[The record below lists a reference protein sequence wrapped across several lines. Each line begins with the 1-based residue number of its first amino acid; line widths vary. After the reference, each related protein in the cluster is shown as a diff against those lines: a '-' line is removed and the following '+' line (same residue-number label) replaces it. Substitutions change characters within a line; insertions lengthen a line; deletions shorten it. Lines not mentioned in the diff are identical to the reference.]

1 MRKIIEKDEKVQR
14 MYKKAF
20 AFKGIAP
27 LGAVFFSYFVRIA
40 AFVRESKNKSMK
52 ALSQLF
58 ILLRACLPLW
68 GKQASGLV
76 HLKALGR
83 LFVLL
88 RACLSFSG
96 KQTTGLVH
104 LKALG
109 RLIILLSVCL
119 PAWGKQITGLYDAKA
134 LVADQ
139 QAQSR
144 LAGAQQGLLEV
155 LQKVSGFPVSAE
167 NPVVARSLK
176 IADQYLYQFSYAHVE
191 KSEAIEGQSQLKG
204 DWLNMR
210 FEGKAIQ
217 RMVKQANLPR
227 WGTNRPT
234 MLVWLA
240 IDDGERK
247 IISDG
252 LDHVVHEAI
261 LDGAQR
267 RGIPIILPI
276 YDLEDSIKLPMEQ
289 LWGMFSEGVLSASE
303 RYGAESILMAR
314 VVKTDEGQWTGRWRF
329 HFRDKEY
336 DYEFIEETL
345 DALVLSGLSAGSQ
358 VLANAFA
365 LKTNGLSANE
375 LRLDIL
381 NVSNLN
387 HYAAVVKY
395 LEKLAITKQV
405 AVVGVKK
412 QQVSFDLSLNGSF
425 EQLEQTL
432 ALDKKL
438 VRKALPK
445 TDENEDPD
453 MAQALEGPV
462 QFLWQP

>member
-1 MRKIIEKDEKVQR
+1 M
-14 MYKKAF
+14 
-20 AFKGIAP
+20 
-27 LGAVFFSYFVRIA
+27 L
-40 AFVRESKNKSMK
+40 
-52 ALSQLF
+52 
-58 ILLRACLPLW
+58 C
-68 GKQASGLV
+68 
-76 HLKALGR
+76 
-83 LFVLL
+83 
-88 RACLSFSG
+88 
-96 KQTTGLVH
+96 
-104 LKALG
+104 
-109 RLIILLSVCL
+109 VCL

-167 NPVVARSLK
+167 NPVVARSLR

-191 KSEAIEGQSQLKG
+191 KSEDGLPQLKG

-240 IDDGERK
+240 IDDGERQ

-252 LDHVVHEAI
+252 FDHIAHTAI
-261 LDGAQR
+261 LEGASR
-267 RGIPIILPI
+267 RGIPVILPI

-289 LWGMFSEGVLSASE
+289 LWGMFSEGVLAASE
-303 RYGAESILMAR
+303 RYGAESMLMAR
-314 VVKTDEGQWTGRWRF
+314 VVKTEDGLWTGRWRF

-336 DYEFIEETL
+336 NYEFTEETL
-345 DALVLSGLSAGSQ
+345 DTLVLSGLSAGAQ
-358 VLANAFA
+358 ILANAFA
-365 LKTNGLSANE
+365 LKTNGLAANE

-381 NVSNLN
+381 NVGDLN
-387 HYAAVVKY
+387 QYAGVVKY

-405 AVVGVKK
+405 AVVAVKNK
-412 QQVSFDLSLNGSF
+412 QVSLDLNLNGSF
-425 EQLEQTL
+425 AQLEQTL

-438 VRKALPK
+438 VRKI
-445 TDENEDPD
+445 DPTL
-453 MAQALEGPV
+453 APESSVPEELEGVV
-462 QFLWQP
+462 QFIWQP

>member
-1 MRKIIEKDEKVQR
+1 
-14 MYKKAF
+14 
-20 AFKGIAP
+20 
-27 LGAVFFSYFVRIA
+27 
-40 AFVRESKNKSMK
+40 MK
-52 ALSQLF
+52 ALS
-58 ILLRACLPLW
+58 
-68 GKQASGLV
+68 
-76 HLKALGR
+76 H
-83 LFVLL
+83 
-88 RACLSFSG
+88 
-96 KQTTGLVH
+96 
-104 LKALG
+104 
-109 RLIILLSVCL
+109 LIILLCVCL

-155 LQKVSGFPVSAE
+155 LQKVSGFPVSAD
-167 NPVVARSLK
+167 NPVVARSLR

-191 KSEAIEGQSQLKG
+191 KSEDGLPQLKG
-204 DWLNMR
+204 NWLNMR

-217 RMVKQANLPR
+217 RMVKKANLPR

-240 IDDGERK
+240 IDDGERQ

-252 LDHVVHEAI
+252 YDHVAHEAV
-261 LDGAQR
+261 LDGAKR
-267 RGIPIILPI
+267 RGIPVILPI

-289 LWGMFSEGVLSASE
+289 LWGMFSEGVVNASK
-303 RYGAESILMAR
+303 RYGAESMLMAR
-314 VVKTDEGQWTGRWRF
+314 LIKTSEGMWTGRWRF

-336 DYEFIEETL
+336 DYEFTEETL

-381 NVSNLN
+381 NVLDLN
-387 HYAAVVKY
+387 DYAAVVKY

-405 AVVGVKK
+405 AVVGVKNN
-412 QQVSFDLSLNGSF
+412 QISMDLNLNGSF
-425 EQLEQTL
+425 KQLEQTL

-438 VRKALPK
+438 VRKVDPAALALAADSGSEVPV
-445 TDENEDPD
+445 E
-453 MAQALEGPV
+453 LEGVV
-462 QFLWQP
+462 QFIWQP

>member
-1 MRKIIEKDEKVQR
+1 
-14 MYKKAF
+14 
-20 AFKGIAP
+20 
-27 LGAVFFSYFVRIA
+27 
-40 AFVRESKNKSMK
+40 MK
-52 ALSQLF
+52 ALS
-58 ILLRACLPLW
+58 
-68 GKQASGLV
+68 
-76 HLKALGR
+76 HLI
-83 LFVLL
+83 VLL
-88 RACLSFSG
+88 C
-96 KQTTGLVH
+96 
-104 LKALG
+104 
-109 RLIILLSVCL
+109 ICL

-167 NPVVARSLK
+167 NPVVARSLR
-176 IADQYLYQFSYAHVE
+176 IADQYLYQFSYAQVE
-191 KSEAIEGQSQLKG
+191 KSEDGSPQLKG
-204 DWLNMR
+204 NWLNMR

-217 RMVKQANLPR
+217 RMVKKANLPR

-240 IDDGERK
+240 IDDGERQ

-252 LDHVVHEAI
+252 YDHVAHEAV
-261 LDGAQR
+261 LHGAKR
-267 RGIPIILPI
+267 RGIPVILPI

-289 LWGMFSEGVLSASE
+289 LWGMFSEGVVNASK
-303 RYGAESILMAR
+303 RYGAESMLMAR
-314 VVKTDEGQWTGRWRF
+314 VIKTNDGMWTGRWRF

-336 DYEFIEETL
+336 DYEFTEETL

-365 LKTNGLSANE
+365 LKTNGLFSNE

-381 NVSNLN
+381 NVLDLN
-387 HYAAVVKY
+387 DYAAVVKY

-405 AVVGVKK
+405 AVVGVKNN
-412 QQVSFDLSLNGSF
+412 QISMDLNLNGSF
-425 EQLEQTL
+425 KQLEQTL

-438 VRKALPK
+438 VRKV
-445 TDENEDPD
+445 DP
-453 MAQALEGPV
+453 AQLAAAVDAGSEVPAELEGVV
-462 QFLWQP
+462 QFIWQP